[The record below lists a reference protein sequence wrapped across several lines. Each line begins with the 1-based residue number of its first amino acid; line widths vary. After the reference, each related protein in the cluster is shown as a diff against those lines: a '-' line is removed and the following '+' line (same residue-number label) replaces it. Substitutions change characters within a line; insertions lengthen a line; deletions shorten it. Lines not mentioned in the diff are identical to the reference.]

1 MPCLRCII
9 LLIGIF
15 GGCMASAKDYARP
28 AIIKLDELA
37 GMETLDDNRRKL
49 IGNALMTARNNG
61 WLKYQYGSADPKK
74 GGFDCSGAMY
84 YVLNESGLKPGRSSA
99 AQYLWIKKSGEITDV
114 GKSVN
119 SLDDP
124 AFDALKP
131 GDLLFWSGTY
141 TPTDGRKVAITH
153 VSMYLG
159 KAKSDGRHLMI
170 GSSNGRSYRGKRQNG
185 YGVFD
190 FRLPSKTSKST
201 FVGYGTP
208 VGLVAGDE

>member
-1 MPCLRCII
+1 MKTLFLV
-9 LLIGIF
+9 LLIAIVAGH
-15 GGCMASAKDYARP
+15 AAAADYVRP
-28 AIIKLDELA
+28 AVIKLDDLA
-37 GMETLDDNRRKL
+37 GVQLLDINRRKL
-49 IGNALMTARNNG
+49 IGNALTTARNNG
-61 WLKYQYGSADPKK
+61 WLKYQFGSADPKR

-84 YVLNESGLKPGRSSA
+84 YVLKESGLKPGRSSA
-99 AQYLWIKKSGEITDV
+99 DQYLWIKKSGGITEV
-114 GKSVN
+114 GKSVT

-124 AFDALKP
+124 VFAALKP

-159 KAKSDGRHLMI
+159 KAKSDGRQLMI
-170 GSSNGRSYRGKRQNG
+170 GSSKGRSYRGKRQNG

-190 FRLPSKTSKST
+190 FKLPSKSSKST

-208 VGLVAGDE
+208 LGLVAPN